1 MSATPSHLTRISSAA
16 ARQHIPI
23 DITLELTHRCN
34 FRCTHCF
41 VPDHGRPD
49 LLATG
54 RILELLDEL
63 ADMGTL
69 FLALSGGEVFLRPD
83 WLAIARHARRRAFV
97 LRILT
102 NGSLITPD
110 IADDLAA
117 LYAQVDVSL
126 YAADAAV
133 FEAITTVPGSF
144 HRVMA
149 GIEALR
155 QAGVPVTLKMPL
167 MAANADGVP
176 GMASLAASLGLT
188 LRIYP
193 NLSHSKDGR
202 LDPVALGARDD
213 QLVHFY
219 GSAYSPCPEAP
230 DSLTLPQG
238 DNMICAA
245 GSRTATIGPTGEVTA
260 CHILPPVAGNVA
272 LRSFRSVWEH
282 SPWLQYLRGL
292 RVRDL
297 ETCSTC
303 SRLAYCS
310 RCPAR
315 ALVEEGN
322 LLGPH
327 RTACAVADL
336 IERAHRHEE

>member
-1 MSATPSHLTRISSAA
+1 MSTPSSHLTRISSAA
-16 ARQHIPI
+16 AKQHIPI
-23 DITLELTHRCN
+23 DVTLELTHRCN
-34 FRCTHCF
+34 FRCTHCYI
-41 VPDHGRPD
+41 PDHDQPD

-83 WLAIARHARRRAFV
+83 WLAVARHARRRAFV

-126 YAADAAV
+126 YAADAVV

-144 HRVMA
+144 DRVMA
-149 GIEALR
+149 GIDLLGR
-155 QAGVPVTLKMPL
+155 AGVPVTLKMPL

-176 GMASLAASLGLT
+176 AMASLAESLGLT
-188 LRIYP
+188 LRVYP
-193 NLSHSKDGR
+193 MLSHSKDGR
-202 LDPVALGARDD
+202 LDTTALRARDD

-219 GSAYSPCPEAP
+219 GSAFSPCPEAP
-230 DSLTLPQG
+230 ESLTLPSG
-238 DNMICAA
+238 DNTICAA
-245 GSRTATIGPTGEVTA
+245 GSRTATIGPTGVVTA

-272 LRSFRSVWEH
+272 RCGFRSIWEG

-322 LLGPH
+322 LLGPN
-327 RTACAVADL
+327 RTACAVAEL
-336 IERAHRHEE
+336 MERAHRHEG